1 MQLLFSDSVV
11 GLFFQVIP
19 ITILAGLIYAA
30 GRCVFLRRRSLH
42 PAWPRELLLFLFVCY
57 LTGLINLVL
66 VPANFWGHFWF
77 FVFTGQQSDSLSP
90 LFSGGFNLIPTFVR
104 YLTGEFVGAPG
115 SWIST
120 MLVGNCLMLVPMG
133 VFLPLV
139 FPQLRSRKRAAAA
152 LLIPLVIELLQPIM
166 GRSFDTDDLICNAL
180 GIFIGWGLVAL
191 FRKKR
196 T

>member
-1 MQLLFSDSVV
+1 MQLLLSDSVA

-30 GRCVFLRRRSLH
+30 GRCAFLRRRSLH
-42 PAWPRELLLFLFVCY
+42 PAWPQELLLFLFVCY

-104 YLTGEFVGAPG
+104 YLTGEFAGAPG

-139 FPQLRSRKRAAAA
+139 FPQLRSRKIAAAA